1 MKTLRFILAGAALGI
16 TLAACGAE
24 GPTTPARTP
33 GHRAA
38 DGSAD
43 STQTT
48 GQTPPSNDP
57 VPNSSPPAPLPGEP
71 PPPDDRGGQITGP
84 GA

>member
-1 MKTLRFILAGAALGI
+1 MNKLRFTLAAAVLGI
-16 TLAACGAE
+16 TLAGCAAE
-24 GPTTPARTP
+24 GPTAPARTP

-38 DGSAD
+38 DSSSD

-48 GQTPPSNDP
+48 GQNPPSAP
-57 VPNSSPPAPLPGEP
+57 VPNNSPPEPLPGDP
-71 PPPDDRGGQITGP
+71 PPPDDRGGQVIGP

>member
-1 MKTLRFILAGAALGI
+1 MKTLRILLAAAALGL
-16 TLAACGAE
+16 TLGACAAE
-24 GPTTPARTP
+24 GPTAPARTP

-38 DGSAD
+38 DGSSD
-43 STQTT
+43 STTATT
-48 GQTPPSNDP
+48 GQNSPGSPS
-57 VPNSSPPAPLPGEP
+57 STPPAPLPGDP

>member
-38 DGSAD
+38 ESPSD
-43 STQTT
+43 STQTNNSPDPT
-48 GQTPPSNDP
+48 SPTPP
-57 VPNSSPPAPLPGEP
+57 PLPVDP
-71 PPPDDRGGQITGP
+71 PPSDERGGQVIGP

>member
-1 MKTLRFILAGAALGI
+1 MKTLRFILAAAALGL
-16 TLAACGAE
+16 TLGACGNE
-24 GPTTPARTP
+24 GPTAPARTP

-38 DGSAD
+38 DGSSD
-43 STQTT
+43 STHIGQIPPSAPAPTT
-48 GQTPPSNDP
+48 TTPPT
-57 VPNSSPPAPLPGEP
+57 EP